1 MDEIKTT
8 PSVQAAPAE
17 TPKTEPPKKVRR
29 VGTMAFALLLIA
41 GGALLLAQQFMP
53 KANLLAI
60 LKFSPAILIVLGIE
74 VLIYG
79 TKPDV
84 KLKFDWLAV
93 LGCTFILVLVGT
105 ASLMPMAWRWLGID
119 NRTAENRL
127 EQQVVDSMYQ
137 QLSADPELKS
147 QITSMYAS
155 VYFNH
160 TDPETEDYTLQPGDV
175 LTLNLKFRKD
185 SADSELAFAANCA
198 AVAKAAQNAGLN
210 FTEMSF
216 STEEN
221 IGDVYD
227 TYRADFSSAFAE
239 GLTTE
244 QLAQRVQKG
253 YYYNY
258 DCYDIKADRDNAIKA
273 DLREQ
278 IAERYADEHDNV
290 YPDEDY
296 LTEETERQ
304 FTELYGAD
312 APIATP
318 ESAAA

>member
-1 MDEIKTT
+1 MDEMNTN
-8 PSVQAAPAE
+8 PSVQAAP
-17 TPKTEPPKKVRR
+17 PEPPKKVRR
-29 VGTMAFALLLIA
+29 VGTVAFALLLIA

-60 LKFSPAILIVLGIE
+60 LKFSPVILIILGIE

-79 TKPDV
+79 TRPDV
-84 KLKFDWLAV
+84 KLKFDWLAAI
-93 LGCTFILVLVGT
+93 GCTFILVLVGT
-105 ASLMPMAWRWLGID
+105 ASLMPMAWKWLGIQD
-119 NRTAENRL
+119 STAENRL

-137 QLSADPELKS
+137 ALSADPELKS

-155 VYFNH
+155 VDFNH
-160 TDPETEDYTLQPGDV
+160 IDPENEDYTLQPGDV
-175 LTLNLKFRKD
+175 LILHLNFRKD
-185 SADSELAFAANCA
+185 SADSALAFAANCA
-198 AVAKAAQNAGLN
+198 GVARAAQQAGFN
-210 FTEMSF
+210 FTEMTF

-221 IGDVYD
+221 IGGVYD

-239 GLTTE
+239 GLSTE
-244 QLAQRVQKG
+244 QLAQQVQKG
-253 YYYNY
+253 YYYDY
-258 DCYDIKADRDNAIKA
+258 DCYGSKADRDNAAKA

-278 IAERYADEHDNV
+278 IAERYADEHDGV

-304 FTELYGAD
+304 FTVLYGAD

-318 ESAAA
+318 ETAAE